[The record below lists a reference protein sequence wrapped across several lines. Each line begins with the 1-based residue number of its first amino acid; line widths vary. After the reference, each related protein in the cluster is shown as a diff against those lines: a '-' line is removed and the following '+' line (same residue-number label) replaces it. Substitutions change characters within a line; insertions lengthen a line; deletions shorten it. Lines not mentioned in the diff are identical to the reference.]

1 MISRLHWM
9 TRSTGLL
16 SLGLILLVACTGDTG
31 PAGLVNP
38 GTVSGKLTVWEDAQF
53 NSLNSPTTIP
63 AGGFTVS
70 LVGGDSTRTA
80 NTGPDGSYS
89 ISNVTAGAYTV
100 ESSRDPFSVA
110 GYGTMKR
117 YNFFVGGGS
126 SFHSGSI
133 GRNAPKPNAVSAGI
147 DSVASTSGAQVAGIR
162 VAWNITPHTTQFTT
176 FSYLM
181 TFQSPGV
188 TATASVQGSGALSD
202 TSIVVGLPAGT
213 YIVSVQSDI
222 GFGYVDEAIGTTV
235 FPTRSATTTAPLS
248 VSLTKP
254 AIIDLGTKF
263 VAEIFPGKK
272 VVLAHI
278 AEESALK

>member
-16 SLGLILLVACTGDTG
+16 GLGLILLLACTGDTG

-38 GTVSGKLTVWEDAQF
+38 GTVSGKLTVWEDALF
-53 NSLNSPTTIP
+53 NSLNSPTIIP
-63 AGGFTVS
+63 AGGFTLS

-80 NTGPDGSYS
+80 TTAPDGSYS
-89 ISNVTAGAYTV
+89 ISNVTAGPYTV
-100 ESSRDPFSVA
+100 EFSRDPFSTT

-117 YNFFVGGGS
+117 YNFFVGGGT

-147 DSVASTSGAQVAGIR
+147 DSVASTSGAQIAGIR

-188 TATASVQGSGALSD
+188 TATASFQGSGALSD
-202 TSIVVGLPAGT
+202 TTIVVGLPTGT

-235 FPTRSATTTAPLS
+235 FPTRSTTTTAPLS

-254 AIIDLGTKF
+254 TIIDLGAKF

-272 VVLAHI
+272 VVMAHI
-278 AEESALK
+278 AEEPALK

>member
-16 SLGLILLVACTGDTG
+16 GLGLILLLACTGDTG

-38 GTVSGKLTVWEDAQF
+38 GTVSGKLTVWEDALF

-63 AGGFTVS
+63 AGGITVS

-80 NTGPDGSYS
+80 TTAPDGSYS

-100 ESSRDPFSVA
+100 EFSRDPFSTT

-117 YNFFVGGGS
+117 YNFFVGGGT

-147 DSVASTSGAQVAGIR
+147 DSVASTSGAQIAGIR

-188 TATASVQGSGALSD
+188 TATASVLGSGALSD
-202 TSIVVGLPAGT
+202 TTIVVGLPTGT

-254 AIIDLGTKF
+254 IIIDLGTKF

-278 AEESALK
+278 AEEPALK